1 MLSNIAKIA
10 LASLTLTL
18 GTATAHA
25 QIPQGP
31 APTFNG
37 QTENI
42 ASGDQVTGAVN
53 AIATHPTDPN
63 IAYIGSVN
71 GGVWKSTLLDN
82 NQQVWTPQTAFGDSQ
97 SIGDV
102 VFDSADPT
110 HQTVV
115 AGAGRFS
122 SYGRR
127 GGALSG
133 LMRTTTGGGAW
144 EVFGQDLVGR
154 NISKLTVHGDEIY
167 AAVNFSEPFDCDK
180 IGLFRSVNGG
190 DSFFLMSQA
199 DNGIPR
205 GVSTGLAADPSN
217 PTTVYASVRL
227 ADVCDSG
234 AQNGIYR
241 NVNGGSAFV
250 KVSDAAMDAVT
261 SNDSD
266 IIEIVVGSDG
276 RVVVAISEFGRLA
289 GVFYSDDEGATW
301 TSTDLPGT
309 NEPTFVGVHA
319 GGQAS
324 VHFSL
329 AIDPANSDN
338 IYIGGDRQP
347 LNDNQQF
354 PNSLGAQDF
363 SGRLFRADLSA
374 PSGSQWTPL
383 THTGTAN
390 SSAPHADS
398 RDMAFDANGDLIET
412 DDGGVYRRTLPNSV
426 DGDWVS
432 LNGDGDLQITE
443 AHNMAFDA
451 NAGVLLTGNQDTG
464 TSQQQTPS
472 GPGWFALQNGDGG
485 DVAVDIQT
493 LDAQEQSLRYSSF
506 QFLFGF
512 SRRTFDDQNNFVDFT
527 SVPLTVISG
536 APFSGQFTTPVI
548 LNQANAARLILGG
561 GNSIYESLDQGDTIA
576 ELTPGIVING
586 FDGRAAAYG
595 SAGAEDLLFAGS
607 GSEVFRRVNA
617 GDALT
622 QVFTSPI
629 GGAITAI
636 ALDPSDAN
644 QVFVT
649 DGTGIYRSTD
659 GGDNFDDV
667 TGNVNDVPFAPLGRI
682 RALQFVEGPS
692 FDALFVGA
700 DRTIRATNAEAGYT
714 TWLPYF
720 LFEPNALVYEFD
732 YDAGDDTLYVG
743 TLGRGTF
750 SVGNATS
757 QIIFFPV
764 AVNDTVT
771 GFRNQTLDIDVL
783 DNDTHPGGTIDPQT
797 VFIVDE
803 PQDGSATVD
812 PVSGVIAYTPDTDYV
827 GADTITYRVS
837 DLRKRVSNTAT
848 VSIDVIATADSDGD
862 GVGDDVDNCTLVPNA
877 DQRDTN
883 GDGFGNICD
892 ADLSNDGVINA
903 VDLGLLRL
911 VFFSD
916 DADADFDG
924 DGVVNVV
931 DLGVL
936 RVSFFDAPGP
946 SGVAP

>member
-1 MLSNIAKIA
+1 MLSNTATST
-10 LASLTLTL
+10 LASLALTL
-18 GTATAHA
+18 SAAAAVA
-25 QIPQGP
+25 QQPQGP
-31 APTFNG
+31 APTFGG

-42 ASGDQVTGAVN
+42 ATGDQVTGAVN
-53 AIATHPTDPN
+53 AIAVHPTDPN
-63 IAYIGSVN
+63 IAFIGSVN
-71 GGVWKSTLLDN
+71 GGVWKSTFLSN
-82 NQQVWTPQTAFGDSQ
+82 NTQTWSPETAFGASQ

-102 VFDSADPT
+102 VFDSADAT

-127 GGALSG
+127 GGALTG
-133 LMRTTTGGGAW
+133 LMRTTTGGGNW
-144 EVFGQDLVGR
+144 TVTGQDLVGR
-154 NISKLTVHGDEIY
+154 NISKLTVHGDLIF
-167 AAVNFSEPFDCDK
+167 AAVNFAEPFDCGN
-180 IGLFRSVNGG
+180 IGLFRSSNGG
-190 DSFFLMSQA
+190 GSFNLLSQA
-199 DNGIPR
+199 DEGIPR
-205 GVSTGLAADPSN
+205 GVSTAVAADPSN
-217 PTTVYASVRL
+217 PTTVYASVIF
-227 ADVCDSG
+227 ADTCDG
-234 AQNGIYR
+234 GQNGIYR
-241 NVNGGSAFV
+241 NVNGGPGFI
-250 KVSDAAMDAVT
+250 KVSDAAMDAVIT
-261 SNDSD
+261 NDSGL
-266 IIEIVVGSDG
+266 IEIEVGTDG
-276 RVVVAISEFGRLA
+276 RVVVAASQFGRLA

-309 NEPTFVGVHA
+309 NEPSFIGVHA

-324 VHFSL
+324 IHFSL
-329 AIDPANSDN
+329 AVDPANSDN

-347 LNDNQQF
+347 LDDNQSF
-354 PNSLGAQDF
+354 PNSIGAFDF
-363 SGRLFRADLSA
+363 SGRLFRGDLSA

-383 THTGTAN
+383 THSGTA
-390 SSAPHADS
+390 SDSAPHADS

-412 DDGGVYRRTLPNSV
+412 DDGGVYRRTMPASG

-464 TSQQQTPS
+464 TSQQDTPS
-472 GPGWFALQNGDGG
+472 GLGWFALQNGDGG
-485 DVAVDIQT
+485 DVAVDVQT

-512 SRRTFDDQNNFVDFT
+512 SRRTFDDQNNALDFT
-527 SVPLTVISG
+527 SIPLTVISG
-536 APFSGQFTTPVI
+536 APFSGQFTTPVL
-548 LNQANAARLILGG
+548 LNQINAERLILGG
-561 GNSIYESLDQGDTIA
+561 DAGVYESFDQGDTIA
-576 ELTPGIVING
+576 QLTPGIVING

-595 SAGAEDLLFAGS
+595 SLGAEDLIFVGT
-607 GSEVFRRVNA
+607 GDTVFRRVNA

-622 QVFTSPI
+622 QVFTSPS
-629 GGAITAI
+629 GGSITAI

-649 DGTGIYRSTD
+649 DGTGIFRSID
-659 GGDNFDDV
+659 GGDSFADITSNVDDI
-667 TGNVNDVPFAPLGRI
+667 GFAPLGRI

-700 DRTIRATNAEAGYT
+700 DRTIRATNAEAGYD
-714 TWLPYF
+714 TWLPF
-720 LFEPNALVYEFD
+720 LLFEPNALVYEFD
-732 YDAGDDTLYVG
+732 YDAANDTLFVG

-750 SVGNATS
+750 SVGSATN

-764 AVNDTVT
+764 AANDTST
-771 GFRNQTLDIDVL
+771 AFLNQSVDIDVL
-783 DNDTHPGGTIDPQT
+783 ANDSHPGGTLDPQT
-797 VFIVDE
+797 VDIVDE
-803 PQDGSATVD
+803 PQDGAATVD
-812 PVSGVIAYTPDTDYV
+812 PVSGVITYMPDTDYT
-827 GADTITYRVS
+827 GPDTFTYRVS
-837 DLRKRVSNTAT
+837 DLRKRVSNIAT
-848 VSIDVIATADSDGD
+848 VSVDVLNIVDSDGD
-862 GVGDDVDNCTLVPNA
+862 GIGDDVDNCTLVPNA

-911 VFFSD
+911 VFFTN

-936 RVSFFDAPGP
+936 RVSFFSAPGP

>member
-1 MLSNIAKIA
+1 MLSNTATSA
-10 LASLTLTL
+10 LVSLALTL
-18 GTATAHA
+18 GAATAHA
-25 QIPQGP
+25 QQAQGP
-31 APTFNG
+31 APIFDG

-42 ASGDQVTGAVN
+42 SIGNQVTGAVN

-63 IAYIGSVN
+63 IAFIGSVN
-71 GGVWKSTLLDN
+71 GGVWKATQLGDD
-82 NQQVWTPQTAFGDSQ
+82 QQAWEPQTAFGDSQ

-127 GGALSG
+127 GGALTG
-133 LMRTTTGGGAW
+133 LMRTTTGGGSW
-144 EVFGQDLVGR
+144 QVFGQDLVGR
-154 NISKLTVHGDEIY
+154 NISKLTVNGDRIF
-167 AAVNFSEPFDCDK
+167 AAVNSAEPFDCDK
-180 IGLFRSVNGG
+180 VGVFRSTNGG

-199 DNGIPR
+199 DEGIPR
-205 GVSTGLAADPSN
+205 GVSTAVAANPAD
-217 PTTVYASVRL
+217 PTTVYASVIF
-227 ADVCDSG
+227 ADTCDG
-234 AQNGIYR
+234 GQNGIYR
-241 NVNGGSAFV
+241 NVDGGLGFV
-250 KVSDAAMDAVT
+250 KVSDAAMDAVIT
-261 SNDSD
+261 NDSG
-266 IIEIVVGSDG
+266 IIEIAVGGDG
-276 RVVVAISEFGRLA
+276 RVVVATSQFGRLA
-289 GVFYSDDEGATW
+289 GVFFSDDEGATW

-329 AIDPANSDN
+329 AIDPTNSNN

-347 LNDNQQF
+347 LDDNGGF
-354 PNSLGAQDF
+354 PNSLGAFDF
-363 SGRLFRADLSA
+363 SGRLFRGDLSA

-383 THTGTAN
+383 THSGTFDD
-390 SSAPHADS
+390 SAPHADS

-412 DDGGVYRRTLPNSV
+412 DDGGVYRRTQPASI
-426 DGDWVS
+426 DGNWIS
-432 LNGDGDLQITE
+432 LNGNGDLQITE

-464 TSQQQTPS
+464 TSQQNTPS
-472 GPGWFALQNGDGG
+472 GLSWFALQNGDGG

-512 SRRTFDDQNNFVDFT
+512 SRRTFDDQNNFVNFT

-561 GNSIYESLDQGDTIA
+561 DAAIYESLDQGDTIA
-576 ELTPGIVING
+576 ALTPGVVING

-595 SAGAEDLLFAGS
+595 SMGAEDLLFAGT
-607 GSEVFRRVNA
+607 GSTVFRRVNA

-622 QVFTSPI
+622 PVFTSPI
-629 GGAITAI
+629 DGSITAI
-636 ALDPSDAN
+636 ALDPSDPN

-649 DGTGIYRSTD
+649 DGTGIYRSID
-659 GGDNFDDV
+659 GGDNFVDV
-667 TGNVNDVPFAPLGRI
+667 TGNINDVPFAPLGRI

-700 DRTIRATNAEAGYT
+700 DRTIRATNADAGYNS
-714 TWLPYF
+714 WLPYF

-732 YDAGDDTLYVG
+732 YDVVNDSLYIG

-750 SVGNATS
+750 SVGNATN

-764 AVNDTVT
+764 ATNDTVT
-771 GFRNQTLDIDVL
+771 GFLNQVLDIDVL
-783 DNDTHPGGTIDPQT
+783 TNDTHPGGVIDPQT
-797 VFIVDE
+797 VNIVEE
-803 PQDGSATVD
+803 PQHGDAVVD
-812 PVSGVIAYTPDTDYV
+812 PLSGVITYTPDTDYT
-827 GADTITYRVS
+827 GADAITYRVS
-837 DLRKRVSNTAT
+837 DERKRISNIAS
-848 VSIDVIATADSDGD
+848 VSIDVFAVTDSDGD
-862 GVGDDVDNCTLVPNA
+862 GVGDDVDNCTLVPNS

-892 ADLSNDGVINA
+892 ADLNNDGVINA

-916 DADADFDG
+916 DDDADFNG
-924 DGVVNVV
+924 DGLVNVI

-936 RVSFFDAPGP
+936 RVSFFTLPGP